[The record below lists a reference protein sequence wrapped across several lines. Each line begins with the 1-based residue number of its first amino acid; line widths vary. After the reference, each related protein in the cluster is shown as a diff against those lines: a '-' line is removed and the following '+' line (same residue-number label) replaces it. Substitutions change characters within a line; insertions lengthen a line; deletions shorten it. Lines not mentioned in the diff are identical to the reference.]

1 MHELKARVVFDEADE
16 HLIGVRAGVE
26 SQATAHH
33 GDTLANERGFYGWQ
47 RVCLAGKQPQNHVF
61 ADHAPARVEAA
72 HPNVV
77 EVVGTLNGGAGVRLR
92 NVEWARP
99 ERAGEGVVFQPDAVL
114 SFGRPQDTQ
123 RRVRAVCQ
131 FEYPRGAV
139 EQALFDTH
147 KEEVTAGKPAQKVLC
162 DFNT

>member
-16 HLIGVRAGVE
+16 HLIGVRARVE

-33 GDTLANERGFYGWQ
+33 GDAFANERGFYGWQ

-77 EVVGTLNGGAGVRLR
+77 EVVGALNGGAGVRLR

-99 ERAGEGVVFQPDAVL
+99 ERAGEGIVFQPDAVL
-114 SFGRPQDTQ
+114 PFGGPQDTQ

-139 EQALFDTH
+139 EQTLFDTH
-147 KEEVTAGKPAQKVLC
+147 KEEVTAGEPAQKVLC
-162 DFNT
+162 DFNA